1 MKKFI
6 CFILITSTLFQYV
19 LAAPVFPELA
29 APSAI
34 LIEKETGTVLY
45 EKESHT
51 LLPPASVTKVMTL
64 LLVMESIKSGKIS
77 FDDIVTVSEYA
88 AGMGGSQVFL
98 SPGEQMSVHE
108 LLKATVVSSGNDSA
122 VALAEHI
129 AGSETGFV
137 EMMNQKA
144 RDLGMADTTFKN
156 CTGLDTEGHITSA
169 NDIAV
174 MSRELIKHDKIK
186 EYTKIWIDSIRDGK
200 FQLANTNKL
209 IRTYKG
215 ITGLKTG
222 STSIAKFCLSATA
235 ERDGMELIAVI
246 MAAPTGKE
254 RFSDAAK
261 LLDAGFA
268 NYSLYNGVHDIE
280 LPPINVILGNSDELV
295 PDYGLAPKILIEK
308 ENIQK
313 ITSELSL
320 PKDVKAPIEQGQKIG
335 TLKFFCDEKMIS
347 EIPII
352 AAESVKRLSLG
363 GIFGKLFSICMM
375 N

>member
-1 MKKFI
+1 MKKII
-6 CFILITSTLFQYV
+6 CILLVLSIFTRHAFATSV
-19 LAAPVFPELA
+19 SPELA

-45 EKESHT
+45 EKEPHM

-64 LLVMESIKSGKIS
+64 LLVMESIESGKIS

-98 SPGEQMSVHE
+98 SPGEQMSVRD

-129 AGSETGFV
+129 AGSELAFV
-137 EMMNQKA
+137 EKMNQKA
-144 RDLGMADTTFKN
+144 HDLGMVDTEFKN

-169 NDIAV
+169 NDISI

-186 EYTKIWIDSIRDGK
+186 DYTKIWIDSIRDGK

-246 MAAPTGKE
+246 MAAPTGKD

-268 NYSLYNGVHDIE
+268 NYSLYNGVNDTE
-280 LPPINVILGNSDELV
+280 LPRIKVILGKNSELSL
-295 PDYGLAPKILIEK
+295 DYGLAPKILIEK
-308 ENIQK
+308 EKAQK
-313 ITSELSL
+313 ITSEFHL
-320 PKDVKAPIEQGQKIG
+320 PEDVKAPIEQGQKVG
-335 TLKFFCDEKMIS
+335 TLKFFCDEKIIS

-352 AAESVKRLSLG
+352 AAESVKRLSLSE
-363 GIFGKLFSICMM
+363 IFIKLFSICTMK
-375 N
+375 